1 MKSLVQYIIES
12 QNFLV
17 NKHTSKSNISLEDL
31 KNIENKDITINC
43 INFGIY
49 KRNLGVN
56 TIRFKEKDK
65 DVLLKMYDY
74 VFDILDELSIKET
87 KKIYSID
94 YYNVGLNDGFT
105 IRTSENKEKC
115 LFILYNS
122 DMNLDNE
129 NRWKLLIE
137 KPYEVI
143 EDTSSESHKQII
155 NKIKELLS

>member
-31 KNIENKDITINC
+31 KNIENKDITING

-49 KRNLGVN
+49 KRNSGVN

-74 VFDILDELSIKET
+74 VFNILDELSIKET
-87 KKIYSID
+87 KKIYSIN
-94 YYNVGLNDGFT
+94 YYNVGFNDGFI
-105 IRTSENKEKC
+105 IRTSKNQEKC
-115 LFILYNS
+115 LFSLYNS
-122 DMNLDNE
+122 AKE
-129 NRWKLLIE
+129 NRWELLIE